1 MVDATPLTSPSPR
14 EEENQENHD
23 SGLLA
28 ELVTVRDWLRYAV
41 TRFNRAGI
49 FCGHGVEDTFDEAV
63 WLILATL
70 SLPLDRLEPFLDA
83 CIPSDERT
91 ALLENID
98 RRAIERIP
106 TAYLVHEAW
115 LGAYRFHVDERV
127 IVPRSYFAELLDD
140 DAFTPWIEDPETV
153 TSALDL
159 CTGSGCLAI
168 LMAEAFPNA
177 DIVAADLSADALA
190 VARRNIT
197 EYGLDNR
204 IEPVQSDLFSAL
216 GGRLFDLILCNPP
229 YVTSESMERLP
240 PEYLHEP
247 ALALAAGEDGL
258 DIVRRL
264 ILDAAYH
271 LHPDGFLAVEVG
283 HNRQLVENAFP
294 ELPFVWLSTRS
305 GVDGVFLL
313 KQKNLPKNLL

>member
-1 MVDATPLTSPSPR
+1 MSSNHQYKHGDHP
-14 EEENQENHD
+14 EEEENHD
-23 SGLLA
+23 SGPLA

-49 FCGHGVEDTFDEAV
+49 FCGHGVGDTYDEAA
-63 WLILATL
+63 WLILSTL
-70 SLPLDRLEPFLDA
+70 ALPPDRLEPFLDA
-83 CIPSDERT
+83 CIPSDERM

-98 RRAIERIP
+98 RRAIDRIP

-127 IVPRSYFAELLDD
+127 IVPRSYFAELLDNN
-140 DAFTPWIEDPETV
+140 AFAPWIEDPETV

-177 DIVAADLSADALA
+177 DIVAADISADALA
-190 VARRNIT
+190 VAQRNIA
-197 EYGLDNR
+197 EYGLDER
-204 IEPVQSDLFSAL
+204 IEPAQSDLFGSL
-216 GGRLFDLILCNPP
+216 DGRLFDLILCNPP
-229 YVTSESMERLP
+229 YVTTESMEQLP

-258 DIVRRL
+258 DIVRHL
-264 ILDAAYH
+264 IFEAAHH
-271 LHPDGFLAVEVG
+271 LYPGGILAVEVG
-283 HNRQLVENAFP
+283 HNRELVENAFP
-294 ELPFVWLSTRS
+294 TLPFAWLPTR
-305 GVDGVFLL
+305 GGMDAVFVL
-313 KQKNLPKNLL
+313 KQENLPVAPIQ